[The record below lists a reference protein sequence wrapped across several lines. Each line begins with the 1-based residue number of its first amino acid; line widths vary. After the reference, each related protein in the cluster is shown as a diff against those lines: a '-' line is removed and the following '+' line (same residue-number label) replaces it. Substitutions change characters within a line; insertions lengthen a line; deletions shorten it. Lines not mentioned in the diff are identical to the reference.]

1 MPISKAEKDDCD
13 FLVSTNIEF
22 VNDRAEEYCQHF
34 KDLDMNEIQI
44 MYDAIDVFKEDDIIR

>member
-1 MPISKAEKDDCD
+1 MILYEIKDKKNVIAY
-13 FLVSTNIEF
+13 FKSRK
-22 VNDRAEEYCQHF
+22 RAEEYCQHF